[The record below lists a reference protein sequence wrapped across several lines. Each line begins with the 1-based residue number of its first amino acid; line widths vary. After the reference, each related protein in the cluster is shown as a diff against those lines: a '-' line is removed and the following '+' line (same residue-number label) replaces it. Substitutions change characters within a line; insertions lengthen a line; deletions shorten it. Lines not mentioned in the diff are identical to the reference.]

1 MKNMTLESLIALAIK
16 NEEEAYES
24 YMELHNLVEDKEA
37 KDTLKFLA
45 QEEKQHKAY
54 LVKYRDGGFRG
65 NAMPMNAPVDYKIA
79 EQTEKPAIRQ
89 DVTTKEVYLLAAN
102 KELNAYQFYRD
113 LANLHPDGDVKE
125 MLLGMAQQEMR
136 HKEKVEYLY
145 SNTAFTQTA
154 GG

>member
-1 MKNMTLESLIALAIK
+1 MKNLTLEALIALAIK

-24 YMELHNLVEDKEA
+24 YMELYGLVEDKDA
-37 KDTLKFLA
+37 KDTLKFMA

-65 NAMPMNAPVDYKIA
+65 SALPMNAPVDYKIA
-79 EQTEKPAIRQ
+79 EQEEKPEIRK
-89 DVTTKEVYLLAAN
+89 DVRTREVYLIAAN
-102 KELNAYQFYRD
+102 KELNAAQFYQD
-113 LANLHPDGDVKE
+113 LAKMHPDGDVKDL
-125 MLLGMAQQEMR
+125 LLGMAQQELR

-145 SNTAFTQTA
+145 TNTAFTQTA

>member
-24 YMELHNLVEDKEA
+24 YMELCSLVEDPEA

-65 NAMPMNAPVDYKIA
+65 AALPMDAPVDYKIA
-79 EQTEKPAIRQ
+79 EQEAKPEIKK
-89 DVTTKEVYLLAAN
+89 DVRTREVYLIAAN
-102 KELNAYQFYRD
+102 KELNAANFYQD
-113 LANLHPDGDVKE
+113 LAKMHPDGEVRE
-125 MLLGMAQQEMR
+125 ILLGMARQEMR